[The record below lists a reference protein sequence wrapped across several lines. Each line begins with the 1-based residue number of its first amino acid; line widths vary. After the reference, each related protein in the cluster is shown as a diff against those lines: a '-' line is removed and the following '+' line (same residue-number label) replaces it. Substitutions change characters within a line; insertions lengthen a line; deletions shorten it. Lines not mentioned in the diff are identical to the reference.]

1 MKLAARDI
9 RSLEDHVTYLSNKIT
24 FLLDATLGLISVDQ
38 NEVIRVL
45 TVAATFFF
53 PPTLIGTIYGMN
65 FDHMPELHQPW
76 GYGFALALMVLST
89 IVPFVFFKR
98 RGWL

>member
-1 MKLAARDI
+1 M
-9 RSLEDHVTYLSNKIT
+9 RSLEDHVAFLSNKVL

-45 TVAATFFF
+45 TVATTIFF

-65 FDHMPELHQPW
+65 FDNMPELDWHW
-76 GYGFALALMVLST
+76 GYPAALLLMFASAIL
-89 IVPFVFFKR
+89 PFLYFKR